1 MNCERQHPDLS
12 RRRWPRAR
20 AAWAGLAAAAAWLS
34 ACDSTNPSSEPE
46 AGASEAVIFDIDEEA
61 LASPE
66 TTDSGLR
73 FIVVEE
79 GSGESPP
86 TGSRVRVHY
95 TGMLEDGTVFDSS
108 YKRNQ
113 TFEFELG
120 RGRVIAGWDE
130 GIALMKAGAKY
141 RLIIPPEL
149 GYGERGA
156 GGGLIPPNATLLF
169 DVELL
174 GFS

>member
-1 MNCERQHPDLS
+1 MNCERQHSDPP
-12 RRRWPRAR
+12 RRRRLR
-20 AAWAGLAAAAAWLS
+20 AARAGLAAAAAWLF

-46 AGASEAVIFDIDEEA
+46 AGAPEAVIFDIDEEA
-61 LASPE
+61 LANPE
-66 TTDSGLR
+66 TTSSGLQ
-73 FIVVEE
+73 FIVVEV
-79 GSGESPP
+79 GSGEPP
-86 TGSRVRVHY
+86 APGSRVRVHY

-108 YKRNQ
+108 YKRDEP
-113 TFEFELG
+113 FEFDLG
-120 RGRVIAGWDE
+120 EGRVIAGWDE
-130 GIALMKAGAKY
+130 GIALMKVGAKY

>member
-1 MNCERQHPDLS
+1 MIKERLHQNEP
-12 RRRWPRAR
+12 RRRWPRAVP
-20 AAWAGLAAAAAWLS
+20 ACLAAAAAWLS
-34 ACDSTNPSSEPE
+34 ACDSTNPSSDPE
-46 AGASEAVIFDIDEEA
+46 TGTPGEAVIFEIDEEA
-61 LASPE
+61 MANPGS
-66 TTDSGLR
+66 TASGLQ
-73 FIVVEE
+73 FIVIEE

-86 TGSRVRVHY
+86 AGSRVRVHY

-113 TFEFELG
+113 PFEFELG
-120 RGRVIAGWDE
+120 IGQVIAGWDE
-130 GIALMKAGAKY
+130 GIALMKVGAKY

-174 GFS
+174 RFS

>member
-1 MNCERQHPDLS
+1 MNCEQQHRDPP
-12 RRRWPRAR
+12 RRRWPR
-20 AAWAGLAAAAAWLS
+20 AAWAGLASAAAWFS

-46 AGASEAVIFDIDEEA
+46 TGTTEAVIFDIDEEA
-61 LASPE
+61 LASLG
-66 TTDSGLR
+66 TTASGLQ
-73 FIVVEE
+73 FIVVQE
-79 GSGESPP
+79 GSGESPSQ
-86 TGSRVRVHY
+86 GSRVRVHY
-95 TGMLEDGTVFDSS
+95 TGMLEDGSVFDSS

-113 TFEFELG
+113 PLEFELG

>member
-1 MNCERQHPDLS
+1 M
-12 RRRWPRAR
+12 
-20 AAWAGLAAAAAWLS
+20 AGLTAAAGIL
-34 ACDSTNPSSEPE
+34 ACDSTNPSSDPE
-46 AGASEAVIFDIDEEA
+46 TGTPGAVIFDIDEEA
-61 LASPE
+61 MSNPE
-66 TTDSGLR
+66 TTASGLK

-79 GSGESPP
+79 GSGDSPP
-86 TGSRVRVHY
+86 PGSKVRVHY
-95 TGMLEDGTVFDSS
+95 TGMLEDGSVFDSS

-113 TFEFELG
+113 PFEFDLG
-120 RGRVIAGWDE
+120 QGRVIAGWDE
-130 GIALMKAGAKY
+130 GIALMKTGAKY

>member
-1 MNCERQHPDLS
+1 M
-12 RRRWPRAR
+12 
-20 AAWAGLAAAAAWLS
+20 AAAAAWLS

-46 AGASEAVIFDIDEEA
+46 AAPAAVIFEIDEEA
-61 LASPE
+61 LANQSA
-66 TTDSGLR
+66 TASGLQ

-95 TGMLEDGTVFDSS
+95 TGMLEDGSVFDSS

-113 TFEFELG
+113 PFEFELG
-120 RGRVIAGWDE
+120 RGKVIAGWDE

>member
-1 MNCERQHPDLS
+1 MNCERQHSRPP
-12 RRRWPRAR
+12 RRRWLR
-20 AAWAGLAAAAAWLS
+20 AARAGLAAAAAWLS
-34 ACDSTNPSSEPE
+34 ACDSNPSSEPQ
-46 AGASEAVIFDIDEEA
+46 AGAPEAVIFDIDAEA
-61 LASPE
+61 LANAQ
-66 TTDSGLR
+66 TTASGLR

-79 GSGESPP
+79 GRGESPP
-86 TGSRVRVHY
+86 PGSRVSVHY

-108 YKRNQ
+108 YKRGQ
-113 TFEFELG
+113 PFEFDLG
-120 RGRVIAGWDE
+120 EGRVIAGWDE

-156 GGGLIPPNATLLF
+156 GGVIPANATLLF

>member
-1 MNCERQHPDLS
+1 MNCEGQHSHPS
-12 RRRWPRAR
+12 RRGWLR
-20 AAWAGLAAAAAWLS
+20 AARAGLAGAAAWLS

-46 AGASEAVIFDIDEEA
+46 AAPEAVIFDIDEEA
-61 LASPE
+61 MANPE
-66 TTDSGLR
+66 TTASGLQ
-73 FIVVEE
+73 FIVVQE
-79 GSGESPP
+79 GSGESPAR
-86 TGSRVRVHY
+86 GSRVRVHY

-108 YKRNQ
+108 YKRDEP
-113 TFEFELG
+113 FEFDLG
-120 RGRVIAGWDE
+120 EGRVIAGWDE
-130 GIALMKAGAKY
+130 GIALMKVGAKY

-169 DVELL
+169 DVDLL

>member
-1 MNCERQHPDLS
+1 MNCERQHSHPS
-12 RRRWPRAR
+12 RRRWLR
-20 AAWAGLAAAAAWLS
+20 AARAGLAAAAAWLF

-46 AGASEAVIFDIDEEA
+46 AAPEAVIFDIDEEA
-61 LASPE
+61 LADPE
-66 TTDSGLR
+66 TTSSGLQ

-79 GSGESPP
+79 GSGEPP
-86 TGSRVRVHY
+86 APGSRVRVHY

-113 TFEFELG
+113 PLEFDLG
-120 RGRVIAGWDE
+120 QRQVIAGWDE

-156 GGGLIPPNATLLF
+156 GGVIPPNATLLF